1 MRNRLFIK
9 CDNRW
14 RERPGSAT
22 IRTRRITKAGPVQD
36 RTSAL
41 FCNRISVKRRRD
53 FGSPLG
59 SQSEIPV
66 TQAAILVLEDGT
78 VFEGES
84 VGAPGL
90 SVGEVVFNTAMTGYQ
105 EVLTDP
111 SYARQMV
118 TLTYP
123 HIGNTGMTDQDN
135 EASKVWSAGLIVRDV
150 PRRPSN
156 WRSQVSLQDWLI
168 QRGVVAIAGID
179 TRKLTRILREKGAQN
194 GALMAGD
201 IDVEKALEAARKF
214 PGLKG
219 MDLAKVVTTEK
230 TYTWTEGQLDLDAN
244 AFVSVP
250 AKFKVV
256 AYDFGVKTNI
266 LRMLAERG
274 CEVTVVPAQT
284 PAAEVLALKPDG
296 VFLSNGPGDP
306 EPCDYAIEA
315 IKTFI
320 DVKIPTFGICLGHQL
335 LGLASGAQT
344 MKMGHGHHGAN
355 HPVQDLDSGRVM
367 ITSQNHGFAIDE
379 ATLPPTLRVTHRSL
393 FDGTNQ
399 GVARTDVPAFSFQGH
414 PEASPGPTDV
424 GPLFD
429 RFVVLMEQA
438 KA

>member
-379 ATLPPTLRVTHRSL
+379 ATLPATLRVTHRSL